1 MMAKHSLDII
11 SCVKLSGT
19 TRTCS
24 KFNIRGNKKVDKN
37 DLYD

>member
-24 KFNIRGNKKVDKN
+24 KFSIRGNKKVDKN